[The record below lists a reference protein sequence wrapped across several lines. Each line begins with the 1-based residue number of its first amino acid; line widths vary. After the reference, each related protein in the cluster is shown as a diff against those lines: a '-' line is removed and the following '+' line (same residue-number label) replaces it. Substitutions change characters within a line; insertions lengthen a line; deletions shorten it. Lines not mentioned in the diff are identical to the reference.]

1 MRPTTRVKSNRAVM
15 HVEPMHIVAV
25 MAVGAGATAILDLWT
40 VLLKRV
46 LGVPS
51 PNYCLVGRWFRYMPD
66 GVFRHES
73 IAASPQKRLEC
84 AVGWTAH
91 YVIGVIFAAAL
102 VLVVSAEWLLK
113 PSLAPALLCGVATV
127 AVPFLVM
134 HPAFGLGVAA
144 SKAPDP
150 RQARLRS
157 LLAHTVFGIGLYV
170 SALLF
175 SFLTGTRA

>member
-1 MRPTTRVKSNRAVM
+1 M
-15 HVEPMHIVAV
+15 HIEPINIVAV
-25 MAVGAGATAILDLWT
+25 IAVGAGATALLDLWT
-40 VLLKRV
+40 VLLRRV

-51 PNYCLVGRWFRYMPD
+51 PNYCLVGRWFAYMPD
-66 GVFRHES
+66 GVFRHDS
-73 IAASPQKRLEC
+73 IAASPRKRLEC

-91 YVIGVIFAAAL
+91 YLIGVAFAATL

-134 HPAFGLGVAA
+134 HPAFGLGLAA
-144 SKAPDP
+144 SKAPNP
-150 RQARLRS
+150 GQARRRS
-157 LLAHTVFGIGLYV
+157 LLAHTVFGIGLYA

-175 SFLTGTRA
+175 SFMIGMRA